1 MKTVVI
7 TDYASYV
14 KDGVW
19 TEAFAAA
26 IADINAVGGGYL
38 TVPAGN
44 YPTGCVEYCS
54 DMTMELCEGAVLDFI
69 NDGLDHPI
77 VMSRYEGVDRE
88 VYKPLVF
95 GRNLKNV
102 TLCGKGRIEGNGEAW
117 WKKFKEWPYPRPK
130 SVVFQDTENI
140 VIRDITITNSPCWTV
155 VPLRSKNILVDGIT
169 IINPFHSPN
178 TDGVDPDSCQNVE
191 IRNCIFDVGDDCI
204 AIKSGTEYNK
214 EFIPSENIYVHHC
227 QMKKG
232 HCGVGIGS
240 EMSGGVRNVR
250 VEDCE
255 FTGTERGL
263 RLKTRRG
270 RGGFVDGI
278 SLVRVKMSN
287 VLVPLSINMR
297 YFCGPDGV
305 AYCVSSTAPY
315 PVTDKTPSVKNV
327 TLEDFVSEDT
337 NVAALYLSGIA
348 ESPIENVSL
357 KNVTITMK
365 EDATPGIPDA
375 AIDAPFMWRAGLIIK
390 FAKNLTLENVS
401 VKGVAGLTNLFSDCG
416 DVLING
422 KIYEPRTLM

>member
-1 MKTVVI
+1 
-7 TDYASYV
+7 
-14 KDGVW
+14 
-19 TEAFAAA
+19 
-26 IADINAVGGGYL
+26 
-38 TVPAGN
+38 
-44 YPTGCVEYCS
+44 
-54 DMTMELCEGAVLDFI
+54 
-69 NDGLDHPI
+69 
-77 VMSRYEGVDRE
+77 
-88 VYKPLVF
+88 
-95 GRNLKNV
+95 
-102 TLCGKGRIEGNGEAW
+102 
-117 WKKFKEWPYPRPK
+117 
-130 SVVFQDTENI
+130 VVFQDTENI

-191 IRNCIFDVGDDCI
+191 IRNCVFDVGDDCI

-227 QMKKG
+227 KMIKG

-255 FTGTERGL
+255 FTNTERGL

-278 SLVRVKMSN
+278 SLVRVKMTN

-305 AYCVSSTAPY
+305 SYCVSSTAPY

-327 TLEDFVSEDT
+327 TLEDFVAEDT
-337 NVAALYLSGIA
+337 NVAALYLSGIS

-357 KNVTITMK
+357 KNVKITMK

-375 AIDAPFMWRAGLIIK
+375 AIEAPFMWRAGLIIK

-416 DVLING
+416 DVYIDG
-422 KIYEPRTLM
+422 KLYVPRTLV